1 MSDLCLNPVELAGL
15 AFEDPRRAHV
25 EGCPRCQA
33 ILKSLAAFMDPVE
46 IPAEA
51 NLAEADTLLAAALER
66 EMEVVRPAPTF
77 WTPFRVRVLSAVA
90 AVLVVAVGLSLFGG
104 GPDVV
109 PNGEPVLRGVDDS
122 AGRFLCHFDNPTGP
136 GDPQLSWTTFDGAT
150 EYKVVAYDLQ
160 LKELAVFE
168 AGSETSLVLDPP
180 LNTSFFR
187 VIALKD
193 GDELARSEPAY
204 FDQC

>member
-1 MSDLCLNPVELAGL
+1 M
-15 AFEDPRRAHV
+15 
-25 EGCPRCQA
+25 
-33 ILKSLAAFMDPVE
+33 
-46 IPAEA
+46 
-51 NLAEADTLLAAALER
+51 
-66 EMEVVRPAPTF
+66 
-77 WTPFRVRVLSAVA
+77 RVLSAVA

-104 GPDVV
+104 GPEIV
-109 PNGEPVLRGVDDS
+109 PPGEPVLRGVDDS
-122 AGRFLCHFDNPTGP
+122 SGRFLCRFDNPTGP
-136 GDPQLSWTTFDGAT
+136 GDPQLSWTEFDGAT

-160 LKELAVFE
+160 LNELAVFE

-180 LNTSFFR
+180 FNTSFFR